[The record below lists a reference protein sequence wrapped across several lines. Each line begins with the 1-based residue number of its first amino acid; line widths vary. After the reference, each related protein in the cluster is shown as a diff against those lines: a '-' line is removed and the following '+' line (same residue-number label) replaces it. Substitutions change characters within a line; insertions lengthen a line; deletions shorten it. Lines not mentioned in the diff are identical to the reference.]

1 MNEIFFQ
8 SFIDEDKWNAAK
20 WNAVAFMNDIHGD
33 TPPCLGIA
41 FLNGDVG
48 KQIFG
53 DWLKRFGQT
62 DDYEELRISII
73 EGDIPGE
80 EPGYTVHISSEP
92 SNTQRRAR
100 DNGVVL
106 DTSMAVVV
114 GRVHRMNPEPDS
126 PYLPLF
132 KQEYKKHGMY
142 LLIPVTITMSSRPSL
157 VPQLDYAI
165 GKKQIHF
172 RHVSEIGEG
181 DIDSV
186 IYERN
191 VSDNGGSVH

>member
-1 MNEIFFQ
+1 MNELFFQ
-8 SFIDEDKWNAAK
+8 SFIDEGKWNAAHWK
-20 WNAVAFMNDIHGD
+20 AVVFMNDIHGD
-33 TPPCLGIA
+33 APPCLGIA
-41 FLNGDVG
+41 FMNGEVG
-48 KQIFG
+48 KQIFR
-53 DWLKRFGQT
+53 DWLKRFGQA

-73 EGDIPGE
+73 EGDIPHE

-126 PYLPLF
+126 PHLALF
-132 KQEYKKHGMY
+132 KQQYNKHRKY
-142 LLIPVTITMSSRPSL
+142 LLIPVTITISSKQSL
-157 VPQLDYAI
+157 VPHLDYAI
-165 GKKQIHF
+165 GKKEIHF
-172 RHVSEIGEG
+172 RHVSEIEEG

-186 IYERN
+186 IYERII
-191 VSDNGGSVH
+191 SDNGETVH